1 MPRLKGTVV
10 FSAFEKEFFLA
21 LIKKN
26 EKVIFRKA
34 NSTNEILEKEKVW
47 TNLTTE
53 YNCRK
58 EVHPRTTQQ
67 LKVLWKNLKT
77 RAKSDVA
84 AIRGKHSE
92 TDRHA
97 NNVNQIGYYSEQ
109 VCSIVKTEP
118 CSFSNDYND
127 DTNVH
132 QDNTVVPEAKHE
144 EFSDNGH
151 VGTSIGS
158 SNLGIINHPSEF
170 LSQTSASSG
179 HSFVSDLPVKSQPAK
194 VIETPFHVFN
204 PSAEIGILEKHE
216 HDVKVKLLLE
226 KHAYE
231 MDSLKMKKRHEQEL
245 FEQQMKVMKLQE
257 KEMICKLYV

>member
-58 EVHPRTTQQ
+58 EVHPRSTQQ

-84 AIRGKHSE
+84 AIRGKFSE

-97 NNVNQIGYYSEQ
+97 NNVNHIGYHPEQ
-109 VCSIVKTEP
+109 VCSMVKTEP
-118 CSFSNDYND
+118 CSFSNDFTD

-132 QDNTVVPEAKHE
+132 HDTVIPEARHE

-158 SNLGIINHPSEF
+158 SNLENIIHSSEF
-170 LSQTSASSG
+170 LGQNSVSSG
-179 HSFVSDLPVKSQPAK
+179 QSFATDIHSLSQPAK
-194 VIETPFHVFN
+194 VIQTPFHVFN
-204 PSAEIGILEKHE
+204 PSVEIGILEKHE
-216 HDVKVKLLLE
+216 HEVKVKLLLE

-231 MDSLKMKKRHEQEL
+231 MDSLKMKRRHEQEL
-245 FEQQMKVMKLQE
+245 FEQQMKVLKLQE